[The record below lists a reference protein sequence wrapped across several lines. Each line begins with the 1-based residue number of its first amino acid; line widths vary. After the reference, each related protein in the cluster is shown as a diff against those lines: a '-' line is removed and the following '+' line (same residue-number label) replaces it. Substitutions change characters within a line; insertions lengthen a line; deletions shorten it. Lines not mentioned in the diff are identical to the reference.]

1 MGKIID
7 YIMESMPSTF
17 FWKVYDGMKSIK
29 EYCDDHPT
37 CKGCGFMKKHEGCIF
52 RGKSPKEW

>member
-7 YIMESMPSTF
+7 YIAEIMP
-17 FWKVYDGMKSIK
+17 WKVYDGIK
-29 EYCDDHPT
+29 LIKKYCDVHPT
-37 CKGCGFMKKHEGCIF
+37 CEGCVFMKKYEGCIF

>member
-7 YIMESMPSTF
+7 YIAEIMP
-17 FWKVYDGMKSIK
+17 WKAYDGIKSIK
-29 EYCDDHPT
+29 EYCDAHPT
-37 CKGCGFMKKHEGCIF
+37 CKDCDFMKKHEGCIF